1 MIRKLKILLATIVV
15 SIAFLEPALAGMRC
29 GTSII
34 SPGNRNSPSKY
45 EVLKR
50 CGEPKER
57 YGDTWVYQKSASS
70 VTYTLKFDRDGKL
83 YAIE

>member
-1 MIRKLKILLATIVV
+1 MIRKLKILLAMIVF
-15 SIAFLEPALAGMRC
+15 SISFFEPALAGMRC

-34 SPGNRNSPSKY
+34 TPGQRSSPSKY

-57 YGDTWVYQKSASS
+57 YGDTWIYQKSSS
-70 VTYTLKFDRDGKL
+70 VSYELKFDRDGKL